1 MFHIMKRIIS
11 ILLFIAMMTVVM
23 PSFADA
29 PTEIIL
35 WTLFSGED
43 GSTMNEIVDNFNASQ
58 SDVHLTHIIIDYSNL
73 MAKLALAAGDDSAC
87 PHLIVS
93 YATDLAF
100 LADGGRIIPM
110 EETFAQYPEF
120 DFSLERYN
128 PACKE
133 LNMYN
138 GKRYAVTLDFPSEG
152 MYANMELVNQY
163 CPEVLEDNV
172 VTWDEIKAV
181 GEKLKADGVEDI
193 CVLTSEWAMNSLI
206 TAYLQYAKTWSTEDA
221 LDLAFDKEA
230 MIKGVQLWKDCYD
243 AGYLWDE
250 GDDCAGLFAE
260 GEAIFFSGGN
270 WCMNAVKNYGFDF
283 RFLASPQLDPNN
295 VVLYGDAHSFMQ
307 PERSYTDAERRAIAQ
322 WIAYFYDHSID
333 WAQAGSL
340 IAASEPRATDEF
352 AQLPQ
357 AFVANNYEPYSP
369 MYKYNSI
376 LTTTV
381 INGFD
386 WQPVYGYISA
396 QDYADAIEKQTL
408 DVIAVQ

>member
-1 MFHIMKRIIS
+1 MKRIIS

-250 GDDCAGLFAE
+250 GDDCSGLFAE

>member
-1 MFHIMKRIIS
+1 MKRIIS

>member
-1 MFHIMKRIIS
+1 
-11 ILLFIAMMTVVM
+11 
-23 PSFADA
+23 
-29 PTEIIL
+29 
-35 WTLFSGED
+35 
-43 GSTMNEIVDNFNASQ
+43 
-58 SDVHLTHIIIDYSNL
+58 

-100 LADGGRIIPM
+100 LADSGRIIPM

-270 WCMNAVKNYGFDF
+270 WCMNAVKDYGFDF

>member
-1 MFHIMKRIIS
+1 MKRIIS

-43 GSTMNEIVDNFNASQ
+43 GYTMNEIVDNFNASQ

-100 LADGGRIIPM
+100 LADSGRIIPM

-152 MYANMELVNQY
+152 MYANMDLVNQY